1 MKHIYKNLMIWVVS
15 LFGMSLT
22 AQTVADKHKA
32 MLPQSGKLQWEK
44 TVKAMPDPQMPV
56 TRILHDRMSQ
66 SVISRSASLRATTTQ
81 AMQLD
86 SIIDCSAK
94 GEKQSKYV
102 YQYNA
107 QGKITEKLEYSWND
121 QGWIPNSRY
130 LYEYDVNGN
139 CLSNVYYKLNGSD
152 WRLFSK
158 EVSTYDSAN
167 HLTSITENYYN
178 IAEEITSQ
186 YYTEYNS
193 KGAQTKYEYKELRDG
208 VLTLTL
214 QDQYSYDSA
223 NRQTHAESKFLDENG
238 EWHFTLYIDYEYNSQ
253 GKPTLYE
260 NYSWN
265 ADEGKLFLIQG
276 YYTQYDDMGRNIYNE
291 QKDWNGSGYERV
303 VFRVAY
309 DENNKI
315 ILKEDLRDNP
325 DEYMHSIEE
334 YTYAD
339 DDLSSTS
346 NLKDTLIRKDS
357 GSKEVTFTSTDY
369 KYNDKGH
376 LLLEETFEV
385 DPETE
390 QRGAKSSSVERTY
403 DSQGRT
409 TVIIISFYENNSI
422 LESRRTEYEYIDDSG
437 NYILSYYN
445 WDNESEKWI
454 LSYKTKHEYVQT
466 GVESYYYQDSSWDE
480 ESGKWIVTIGYKVEY
495 EGDSNNYTQM
505 EYSWSKD
512 AGDWVINYGYKFV
525 NETSGENHC
534 EVIAN
539 YDVDNACWVVAE
551 SNKRE
556 VTDGNPKIIKQ
567 YSLPKNDL
575 ENWQLDGISYYYYSE
590 SSVAN
595 ESIDA
600 VDARIYTRPGTIHVD
615 MEGKAA
621 LSVYAANGAC
631 CYQSSISGSTDVSN
645 LQRGIYFVVL
655 QSDSGTKKVKVL
667 VK

>member
-22 AQTVADKHKA
+22 AQTVADKHKL

-44 TVKAMPDPQMPV
+44 PVKAMIKPKMPV
-56 TRILHDRMSQ
+56 VRMPHDRMNQ
-66 SVISRSASLRATTTQ
+66 PVASRSASLRATAQ

-86 SIIDCSAK
+86 SMVYCNSE
-94 GEKQSKYV
+94 GEKQNKYV

-107 QGKITEKLEYSWND
+107 VGKVTEEVRYSWND
-121 QGWIPNSRY
+121 PNWIPNTRQ
-130 LYEYDVNGN
+130 LYEYDENGN
-139 CLSNVYYKLNGSD
+139 LLSYSNYMINGSE
-152 WRLFSK
+152 WQLYWK
-158 EVSTYDSAN
+158 EVYTYDSSN
-167 HLTSITENYYN
+167 NQISLSYNYYD
-178 IAEEITSQ
+178 AEGEMTSQ
-186 YYTEYNS
+186 SYYEYNS
-193 KGAQTKYEYKELRDG
+193 VGQPTKNEYKELRNG

-223 NRQTHAESKFLDENG
+223 NRLTHAESQFLDENG
-238 EWHFTLYIDYEYNSQ
+238 EWHYFFYCDYGYNSQ
-253 GKPTLYE
+253 GKQTSYE

-265 ADEGKLFLIQG
+265 ADEGKLFLFEG

-291 QKDWNGSGYERV
+291 QKNWNGSGYERV
-303 VFRVAY
+303 VFRVDY

-357 GSKEVTFTSTDY
+357 GRKEVTFTSTDY

-422 LESRRTEYEYIDDSG
+422 LESSRTEYEYIDDNG
-437 NYILSYYN
+437 NYIESYYN

-466 GVESYYYQDSSWDE
+466 GVDSYYYQDSSWDE

-512 AGDWVINYGYKFV
+512 AGDWVINYGYKYV
-525 NETSGENHC
+525 DETDGESYTHIDA
-534 EVIAN
+534 E
-539 YDVDNACWVVAE
+539 YDVTNNNWNIFYSDKAE
-551 SNKRE
+551 ATE
-556 VTDGNPKIIKQ
+556 GNPMIIKR
-567 YSLPKNDL
+567 YYLPENDL

>member
-325 DEYMHSIEE
+325 DMYRHSIEE
-334 YTYAD
+334 YTYVD
-339 DDLSSTS
+339 GLSSTS
-346 NLKDTLIRKDS
+346 NLKDTLIWKDD
-357 GSKEVTFTSTDY
+357 GSKEVSYTSTDY
-369 KYNDKGH
+369 KYNDQGR
-376 LLLEETFEV
+376 LLLKETFDV

-390 QRGAKSSSVERTY
+390 QRGTKISSMEMTY
-403 DSQGRT
+403 DSLSRIT
-409 TVIIISFYENNSI
+409 AMISSFYENNSI
-422 LESRRTEYEYIDDSG
+422 SDRDKTEYEYIDDNG
-437 NYILSYYN
+437 NYIESYYN
-445 WDNESEKWI
+445 WDNESKDWI
-454 LSYKTKHEYVQT
+454 LSYKTKREYVQT

-480 ESGKWIVTIGYKVEY
+480 ESGKWIISVGYKFEY

-539 YDVDNACWVVAE
+539 YDVDNACWVVTK
-551 SNKRE
+551 SNKSE

-575 ENWQLDGISYYYYSE
+575 EDWQLYSILYYYYSE

-595 ESIDA
+595 ETIDA
-600 VDARIYTRPGTIHVD
+600 VDARIYTRPGTIHID
-615 MEGKAA
+615 IEGKAA

>member
-22 AQTVADKHKA
+22 AQTVADKHKL

-44 TVKAMPDPQMPV
+44 PVKAMIKPKMPV
-56 TRILHDRMSQ
+56 VRMPHDRMNQ
-66 SVISRSASLRATTTQ
+66 PVASRSASLRATAQ

-86 SIIDCSAK
+86 SMVYCNSE
-94 GEKQSKYV
+94 GEKQNKYV

-107 QGKITEKLEYSWND
+107 VGKVTEEVRYSWND
-121 QGWIPNSRY
+121 PNWIPNTRQ
-130 LYEYDVNGN
+130 LYEYDENGN
-139 CLSNVYYKLNGSD
+139 LLSYSNYMINGSEWQLYWKD
-152 WRLFSK
+152 
-158 EVSTYDSAN
+158 VYTYDSSN
-167 HLTSITENYYN
+167 NRTSLSYNYYN
-178 IAEEITSQ
+178 DEGEMTSQ
-186 YYTEYNS
+186 SYYEYNS
-193 KGAQTKYEYKELRDG
+193 VGQPTKYEYKELRNG
-208 VLTLTL
+208 VLTLVE
-214 QDQYSYDSA
+214 QGQYVYNSE
-223 NRQTHAESKFLDENG
+223 NKQTHSERQLLDENG
-238 EWHFTLYIDYEYNSQ
+238 EWYYSFYYSYGYDSQ
-253 GKPTLYE
+253 GNQTLYE

-265 ADEGKLFLIQG
+265 ADEGKLFLFEG

-291 QKDWNGSGYERV
+291 QKNWNGSGYERV
-303 VFRVAY
+303 VFRVDY

-422 LESRRTEYEYIDDSG
+422 LESSRTEYEYIDDNG
-437 NYILSYYN
+437 NYIESYYN

-466 GVESYYYQDSSWDE
+466 GVDSYYYQDSSWDE

-512 AGDWVINYGYKFV
+512 AGDWVINYGYKYV
-525 NETSGENHC
+525 DETDGESYTRIDA
-534 EVIAN
+534 E
-539 YDVDNACWVVAE
+539 YDVTNNNWNIFYSDKAE
-551 SNKRE
+551 ATE
-556 VTDGNPKIIKQ
+556 GNPMIIKR
-567 YSLPKNDL
+567 YYLPENDL
-575 ENWQLDGISYYYYSE
+575 ENWQMYGIDYYYYSK

-595 ESIDA
+595 ETIQA

-631 CYQSSISGSTDVSN
+631 CYQSSITGSTVVSN

-655 QSDSGTKKVKVL
+655 QGDSGTKKVKVL

>member
-1 MKHIYKNLMIWVVS
+1 MIWAVA

-22 AQTVADKHKA
+22 AQTVADKHKVVF
-32 MLPQSGKLQWEK
+32 PQSEKLQGEK
-44 TVKAMPDPQMPV
+44 SVKAMPDPQIPV
-56 TRILHDRMSQ
+56 IRPLHDRMNQ
-66 SVISRSASLRATTTQ
+66 PVTSRLASLRATTAQ

-86 SIIDCSAK
+86 SIIDCSPQ
-94 GEKQSKYV
+94 GEKQGKYV

-107 QGKITEKLEYSWND
+107 QGKVTEKLEYSWSD
-121 QGWIPNSRY
+121 SGWIPNSRY

-325 DEYMHSIEE
+325 DMYRHSIEE

-422 LESRRTEYEYIDDSG
+422 LESSRTEYEYIDDNG
-437 NYILSYYN
+437 NYIESYYN

-466 GVESYYYQDSSWDE
+466 GVDSYYYQDSSWDE
-480 ESGKWIVTIGYKVEY
+480 ESGKWIISVGYKFEY

-539 YDVDNACWVVAE
+539 YDVDNACWVVTK
-551 SNKRE
+551 SNKSE

-567 YSLPKNDL
+567 YSLPENDL

-590 SSVAN
+590 SCVAN
-595 ESIDA
+595 EAIDA

-655 QSDSGTKKVKVL
+655 HSDSGTKKVKVL

>member
-22 AQTVADKHKA
+22 AQTVADKHKL

-44 TVKAMPDPQMPV
+44 PVKAMIKPKMPV
-56 TRILHDRMSQ
+56 VRMPHDRMNQ
-66 SVISRSASLRATTTQ
+66 PVASRSASLRATAQ

-86 SIIDCSAK
+86 SMVYCNSE
-94 GEKQSKYV
+94 GEKQNKYV

-107 QGKITEKLEYSWND
+107 VGKVTEEVRYSWND
-121 QGWIPNSRY
+121 PNWIPNTRQ
-130 LYEYDVNGN
+130 LYEYDENGN
-139 CLSNVYYKLNGSD
+139 LLSYSNYMINGSEWQLYWKD
-152 WRLFSK
+152 
-158 EVSTYDSAN
+158 VYTYDSSN
-167 HLTSITENYYN
+167 NRTSLSYNYYN
-178 IAEEITSQ
+178 DEGEMISQ
-186 YYTEYNS
+186 SYYEYNS
-193 KGAQTKYEYKELRDG
+193 KGYQTKYEYKELRND

-214 QDQYSYDSA
+214 RAQYSYDSA
-223 NRQTHAESKFLDENG
+223 NRLTHAESQFLDENG
-238 EWHFTLYIDYEYNSQ
+238 EWHYSFYCDYGYNSQ
-253 GKPTLYE
+253 GKQTSYE

-265 ADEGKLFLIQG
+265 ADEGKLFLFEG

-291 QKDWNGSGYERV
+291 QKNWNGSGYERV
-303 VFRVAY
+303 VFRVDY

-422 LESRRTEYEYIDDSG
+422 LESSRTEYEYIDDNG
-437 NYILSYYN
+437 NYIESYYN

-466 GVESYYYQDSSWDE
+466 GVDSYYYQDSSWDE

-512 AGDWVINYGYKFV
+512 AGDWVINYGYKYV
-525 NETSGENHC
+525 DETDGESYTHIDA
-534 EVIAN
+534 E
-539 YDVDNACWVVAE
+539 YDVTNNNWNIFYSDKAE
-551 SNKRE
+551 ATE
-556 VTDGNPKIIKQ
+556 GNPMIIKR
-567 YSLPKNDL
+567 YYLPENDL

-655 QSDSGTKKVKVL
+655 QSDSGIKKVKVL

>member
-139 CLSNVYYKLNGSD
+139 YLSNVYYKLNGSD

-325 DEYMHSIEE
+325 DMYRHSIEE
-334 YTYAD
+334 YTYVD
-339 DDLSSTS
+339 GLSSTS
-346 NLKDTLIRKDS
+346 NLKDTLIWKDD
-357 GSKEVTFTSTDY
+357 GSKEVSYTSTDY
-369 KYNDKGH
+369 KYNDQGR
-376 LLLEETFEV
+376 LLLEETFDV

-390 QRGAKSSSVERTY
+390 QRGTKISSMEMTY
-403 DSQGRT
+403 DSLSRIT
-409 TVIIISFYENNSI
+409 AMISSFYENNSI
-422 LESRRTEYEYIDDSG
+422 SDRDKTEYEYIDDSG

-466 GVESYYYQDSSWDE
+466 GVESDYYQDSSWDE

-539 YDVDNACWVVAE
+539 YDVDNACWVVTK
-551 SNKRE
+551 SNKSE

-567 YSLPKNDL
+567 YFLPENDL

-600 VDARIYTRPGTIHVD
+600 VDARIYTRSGTIHVD

>member
-32 MLPQSGKLQWEK
+32 VLPQSGKLQWEK
-44 TVKAMPDPQMPV
+44 TVKAMPNPQMPI
-56 TRILHDRMSQ
+56 TRILHDRMNQ
-66 SVISRSASLRATTTQ
+66 PVASRSASLRATAQ

-86 SIIDCSAK
+86 SMVCCNSE

-107 QGKITEKLEYSWND
+107 VGKVTEELVYSWND
-121 QGWIPNSRY
+121 PNWTPYTRQ
-130 LYEYDVNGN
+130 LYEYDENGN
-139 CLSNVYYKLNGSD
+139 LLSYSYYMINGSEWQLYWKD
-152 WRLFSK
+152 VF
-158 EVSTYDSAN
+158 TYDSSN
-167 HLTSITENYYN
+167 NQISLSYNYYD
-178 IAEEITSQ
+178 AEGEMTSQ
-186 YYTEYNS
+186 SYYEYNS
-193 KGAQTKYEYKELRDG
+193 AGQPTKYEYNELRNG

-223 NRQTHAESKFLDENG
+223 NRLTHAESKFLDENG
-238 EWHFTLYIDYEYNSQ
+238 EWHFILYVDCEYNSQ
-253 GKPTLYE
+253 GKQTLYE

-303 VFRVAY
+303 VFRVDY

-325 DEYMHSIEE
+325 DMYRHSIEE
-334 YTYAD
+334 YTYVD
-339 DDLSSTS
+339 GLSSIS
-346 NLKDTLIRKDS
+346 NLKDTLIWKDD
-357 GSKEVTFTSTDY
+357 GSKEVSYTSTDY
-369 KYNDKGH
+369 KYNDQGR
-376 LLLEETFEV
+376 LLLEETFDV

-390 QRGAKSSSVERTY
+390 QRGTKISSMEMTY
-403 DSQGRT
+403 DSLSRIT
-409 TVIIISFYENNSI
+409 AMISSFYENNSI
-422 LESRRTEYEYIDDSG
+422 SDRDKTEYEYIDDNG
-437 NYILSYYN
+437 NYIESYYN
-445 WDNESEKWI
+445 WDNESKDWI
-454 LSYKTKHEYVQT
+454 LSYKTKCEYVQT

-480 ESGKWIVTIGYKVEY
+480 ESEKWIISVGYKFEY

-525 NETSGENHC
+525 DETNGENHC
-534 EVIAN
+534 EVTAN
-539 YDVDNACWVVAE
+539 YDVDNACWVVTK
-551 SNKRE
+551 SNKSE

-567 YSLPKNDL
+567 YSLPENDL

-615 MEGKAA
+615 MEGKAS

>member
-44 TVKAMPDPQMPV
+44 TVKAMPNPQMPV
-56 TRILHDRMSQ
+56 TRILHDRMNQ
-66 SVISRSASLRATTTQ
+66 SVISRSASLRTAAQ

-86 SIIDCSAK
+86 SIMYCDAE
-94 GEKQSKYV
+94 GEKLNKYV
-102 YQYNA
+102 YQYNT
-107 QGKITEKLEYSWND
+107 QGETAEVLGYSWSD
-121 QGWIPNSRY
+121 SGWIPNSRY
-130 LYEYDVNGN
+130 LYEYDPNGN
-139 CLSNVYYKLNGSD
+139 CLSNAYYKLNDSD

-178 IAEEITSQ
+178 TAEEITSQ
-186 YYTEYNS
+186 YYTEYNLTR
-193 KGAQTKYEYKELRDG
+193 QTKYEYRELRNG

-223 NRQTHAESKFLDENG
+223 NRQTHAESQFLDENG
-238 EWHFTLYIDYEYNSQ
+238 EWHFTLYVDYEYNSQ
-253 GKPTLYE
+253 GKRTLYE

-303 VFRVAY
+303 VFRVDY

-315 ILKEDLRDNP
+315 ILKEDLRENP
-325 DEYMHSIEE
+325 DMYRHSIEE
-334 YTYAD
+334 YTYVD
-339 DDLSSTS
+339 GLSSTS
-346 NLKDTLIRKDS
+346 NLKDTLIWKDD
-357 GSKEVTFTSTDY
+357 GSKELSYTSTDY
-369 KYNDKGH
+369 KYNDKGR
-376 LLLEETFEV
+376 LLLEETFDV

-390 QRGAKSSSVERTY
+390 QRGARISSIESNY

-409 TVIIISFYENNSI
+409 TVVIRSFYENNSI
-422 LESRRTEYEYIDDSG
+422 LERYKTEYEYIDDSE
-437 NYILSYYN
+437 NYIESYHN
-445 WDNESEKWI
+445 WDNENEKWV

-466 GVESYYYQDSSWDE
+466 GVDSYYYQDSSWDKA
-480 ESGKWIVTIGYKVEY
+480 SGKWIIVSGYKLEY
-495 EGDSNNYTQM
+495 EGDSDNYTQM
-505 EYSWSKD
+505 EYRWGED
-512 AGDWVINYGYKFV
+512 VGDWVINLGYKSV
-525 NETSGENHC
+525 NETSGENYC
-534 EVIAN
+534 KVTAN

-551 SNKRE
+551 SSKRE
-556 VTDGNPKIIKQ
+556 VTEGNPKIIKQ
-567 YSLPKNDL
+567 YFLPENDL

-621 LSVYAANGAC
+621 LSVYAANGTC

>member
-44 TVKAMPDPQMPV
+44 TVKAMSNPQMPV
-56 TRILHDRMSQ
+56 TRILHDRMNQ
-66 SVISRSASLRATTTQ
+66 SVISRSASLRTAAQ
-81 AMQLD
+81 VMQLD
-86 SIIDCSAK
+86 SIMYCDAE
-94 GEKQSKYV
+94 GEKLNKYV
-102 YQYNA
+102 YQYNT
-107 QGKITEKLEYSWND
+107 QGETAEVLGYSWSD
-121 QGWIPNSRY
+121 SGWIPNSRY
-130 LYEYDVNGN
+130 LYEYDANGN

-167 HLTSITENYYN
+167 NLTSISENYYN

-193 KGAQTKYEYKELRDG
+193 KGSQTKYEYKELRDG

-238 EWHFTLYIDYEYNSQ
+238 EWHFTLYVDYEYNSQ
-253 GKPTLYE
+253 GRRTLYE

-303 VFRVAY
+303 AFRVDY

-325 DEYMHSIEE
+325 DMYRHSIEE
-334 YTYAD
+334 YTYVD
-339 DDLSSTS
+339 GLSSTS
-346 NLKDTLIRKDS
+346 NLKDTLIWKDD
-357 GSKEVTFTSTDY
+357 GSKEVSYTSTDY
-369 KYNDKGH
+369 KYNDKGR
-376 LLLEETFEV
+376 LLLEETFDV

-390 QRGAKSSSVERTY
+390 QRGTKISSMEMTY
-403 DSQGRT
+403 DSLSRIT
-409 TVIIISFYENNSI
+409 AMISSFYENNSI
-422 LESRRTEYEYIDDSG
+422 SDRDKTEYEYIDDNG
-437 NYILSYYN
+437 NYIESYYN
-445 WDNESEKWI
+445 WDNESEDWI
-454 LSYKTKHEYVQT
+454 LSYKTKREYVQT

-480 ESGKWIVTIGYKVEY
+480 ESEKWIISVGYKFEY
-495 EGDSNNYTQM
+495 EGDSDNYTQM
-505 EYSWSKD
+505 EYRWSKD
-512 AGDWVINYGYKFV
+512 AGDWVINYGYKSV
-525 NETSGENHC
+525 DETNGENHC
-534 EVIAN
+534 EVTAN
-539 YDVDNACWVVAE
+539 YDVDNACWVVTK
-551 SNKRE
+551 SNKSE

-567 YSLPKNDL
+567 YSLPENDL

-615 MEGKAA
+615 MEGKAS

>member
-22 AQTVADKHKA
+22 AQTVADKHKL

-44 TVKAMPDPQMPV
+44 PVKAMIKPKMPV
-56 TRILHDRMSQ
+56 VRMPHDRMNQ
-66 SVISRSASLRATTTQ
+66 PVASRSASLRATAQ

-86 SIIDCSAK
+86 SMVYCNSE
-94 GEKQSKYV
+94 GEKQNKYV

-107 QGKITEKLEYSWND
+107 VGKVTEEVRYSWND
-121 QGWIPNSRY
+121 PNWIPNTRQ
-130 LYEYDVNGN
+130 LYEYDENGN
-139 CLSNVYYKLNGSD
+139 LLSYSNYMINGSE
-152 WRLFSK
+152 WQLYWK
-158 EVSTYDSAN
+158 EVYTYDSSN
-167 HLTSITENYYN
+167 NQISLSYNYYD
-178 IAEEITSQ
+178 AEGEMTSQ
-186 YYTEYNS
+186 SYYEYNS
-193 KGAQTKYEYKELRDG
+193 VGQPTKNEYKELRNG

-223 NRQTHAESKFLDENG
+223 NRLTHAESQFLDENG
-238 EWHFTLYIDYEYNSQ
+238 EWHYFFYCDYGYNSQ
-253 GKPTLYE
+253 GKQTSYE

-265 ADEGKLFLIQG
+265 ADEGKLFLFEG

-291 QKDWNGSGYERV
+291 QKNWNGSGYERV
-303 VFRVAY
+303 VFRVDY

-422 LESRRTEYEYIDDSG
+422 LESSRTEYEYIDDNG
-437 NYILSYYN
+437 NYIESYYN

-466 GVESYYYQDSSWDE
+466 GVDSYYYQDSSWDE

-512 AGDWVINYGYKFV
+512 AGDWVINYGYKYV
-525 NETSGENHC
+525 DETDGESYTHIDA
-534 EVIAN
+534 E
-539 YDVDNACWVVAE
+539 YDVTNNNWNIFYSDKAE
-551 SNKRE
+551 ATE
-556 VTDGNPKIIKQ
+556 GNPMIIKR
-567 YSLPKNDL
+567 YYLPENDL

>member
-32 MLPQSGKLQWEK
+32 VLPQSGKLQWEK
-44 TVKAMPDPQMPV
+44 TVKAMPNPQMPV
-56 TRILHDRMSQ
+56 TRILHDRINQ

-81 AMQLD
+81 TMQLD
-86 SIIDCSAK
+86 SIIDCSPK

-107 QGKITEKLEYSWND
+107 VGKVTEELVYSWND
-121 QGWIPNSRY
+121 PNWTPNTRQ
-130 LYEYDVNGN
+130 LYEYDENGN
-139 CLSNVYYKLNGSD
+139 LLSYSYYMINGSEWQLYWKD
-152 WRLFSK
+152 VF
-158 EVSTYDSAN
+158 TYDSSN
-167 HLTSITENYYN
+167 NQISLSYNYYD
-178 IAEEITSQ
+178 AEGEMTSQ
-186 YYTEYNS
+186 SYYEYNS
-193 KGAQTKYEYKELRDG
+193 AGQPTKYEYNELRNG

-223 NRQTHAESKFLDENG
+223 NRLTHAESKFLDKNG
-238 EWHFTLYIDYEYNSQ
+238 EWHFILYVDCEYNSQ
-253 GKPTLYE
+253 GKQTLYE

-291 QKDWNGSGYERV
+291 QKDWNDSGYERV
-303 VFRVAY
+303 VFRVDY

-325 DEYMHSIEE
+325 DMYRHSIEE
-334 YTYAD
+334 YTYVD
-339 DDLSSTS
+339 GLSSTS
-346 NLKDTLIRKDS
+346 NLKDTLIWKDD
-357 GSKEVTFTSTDY
+357 GSKEVSYTSTDY
-369 KYNDKGH
+369 KYNDKGR
-376 LLLEETFEV
+376 LLLEETFDV

-390 QRGAKSSSVERTY
+390 QRGTKISSMEMTY
-403 DSQGRT
+403 DSLSRIT
-409 TVIIISFYENNSI
+409 AMISSFYENNSI
-422 LESRRTEYEYIDDSG
+422 SDRDKTEYEYIDDNG
-437 NYILSYYN
+437 NYIESYYN
-445 WDNESEKWI
+445 WDNESKDWI
-454 LSYKTKHEYVQT
+454 LSYKTKCEYVQT

-480 ESGKWIVTIGYKVEY
+480 ESEKWIISVGYKFEY

-525 NETSGENHC
+525 DETNGENHC
-534 EVIAN
+534 KVIAN

-567 YSLPKNDL
+567 YFLPENDL

>member
-223 NRQTHAESKFLDENG
+223 NRQTHAESQFLDENG

-325 DEYMHSIEE
+325 DMYRHSIEE
-334 YTYAD
+334 YTYVD
-339 DDLSSTS
+339 GLSSTS
-346 NLKDTLIRKDS
+346 NLKDTLIWKDD
-357 GSKEVTFTSTDY
+357 GSKEVSYTSTDY
-369 KYNDKGH
+369 KYNDQGR
-376 LLLEETFEV
+376 LLLKETFDV

-390 QRGAKSSSVERTY
+390 QRGTKISSMEMTY
-403 DSQGRT
+403 DSLSRIT
-409 TVIIISFYENNSI
+409 AMISSFYENNSI
-422 LESRRTEYEYIDDSG
+422 SDRDKTEYEYIDDNG
-437 NYILSYYN
+437 NYIESYYN
-445 WDNESEKWI
+445 WDNESKDWI
-454 LSYKTKHEYVQT
+454 LSYKTKREYVQT

-480 ESGKWIVTIGYKVEY
+480 ESGKWIISVGYKFEY

-539 YDVDNACWVVAE
+539 YDVDNACWVVTK
-551 SNKRE
+551 SNKSE

-567 YSLPKNDL
+567 YFLPENDL

-655 QSDSGTKKVKVL
+655 QSDSGTKIVKVL

>member
-22 AQTVADKHKA
+22 AQTVADKYKA
-32 MLPQSGKLQWEK
+32 MLPQSGKQQWEK
-44 TVKAMPDPQMPV
+44 TVKAMPNPQMPV

-66 SVISRSASLRATTTQ
+66 SVISRSASLRATTAQ

-86 SIIDCSAK
+86 SIIDCSPK

-107 QGKITEKLEYSWND
+107 QGKITEELEYSWND

-130 LYEYDVNGN
+130 LYEYDANGN

-167 HLTSITENYYN
+167 HLTSISENYYN

-214 QDQYSYDSA
+214 QDQYNYDSA

-238 EWHFTLYIDYEYNSQ
+238 EWNFTLYVDYEYNSQ
-253 GKPTLYE
+253 GRRTLYE

-303 VFRVAY
+303 VFRVDY

-325 DEYMHSIEE
+325 DMYRHSIEE
-334 YTYAD
+334 YTYVD
-339 DDLSSTS
+339 GLSSTS
-346 NLKDTLIRKDS
+346 NLKDTLIWKDD
-357 GSKEVTFTSTDY
+357 GSKEVSYTSTDY
-369 KYNDKGH
+369 KYNDKGR
-376 LLLEETFEV
+376 LLLEETFDV

-390 QRGAKSSSVERTY
+390 QRGTKISSLEMTY
-403 DSQGRT
+403 DSLSRIT
-409 TVIIISFYENNSI
+409 AMISSFYENNSI
-422 LESRRTEYEYIDDSG
+422 SDRDKTEYEYIDDNG
-437 NYILSYYN
+437 NYIESYYN
-445 WDNESEKWI
+445 WDNESKDWI
-454 LSYKTKHEYVQT
+454 LSYKTKREYVQT

-480 ESGKWIVTIGYKVEY
+480 ESGKWIISVGYKFEY

-512 AGDWVINYGYKFV
+512 AGDWVINYGYKSV
-525 NETSGENHC
+525 DETSGENYC
-534 EVIAN
+534 KVTAK
-539 YDVDNACWVVAE
+539 YDVDNTCWVVVE

>member
-130 LYEYDVNGN
+130 LYEYDANGN

-167 HLTSITENYYN
+167 NLTSITENYYN
-178 IAEEITSQ
+178 TAEEITSQ

-193 KGAQTKYEYKELRDG
+193 KGAQTKYEYKELREG

-214 QDQYSYDSA
+214 QDQYNYDSA

-238 EWHFTLYIDYEYNSQ
+238 EWHFTLYVDYEYNSQ

-303 VFRVAY
+303 VFRVDY

-325 DEYMHSIEE
+325 DMYRHSIEE
-334 YTYAD
+334 YTYVD
-339 DDLSSTS
+339 GLSSTS
-346 NLKDTLIRKDS
+346 NLKDTLIWKDD
-357 GSKEVTFTSTDY
+357 GSKEVSYTSTDY
-369 KYNDKGH
+369 KYNDKGR
-376 LLLEETFEV
+376 LLLEETFDV

-390 QRGAKSSSVERTY
+390 QRGTKISSMEMTY
-403 DSQGRT
+403 DSLSRIT
-409 TVIIISFYENNSI
+409 AMISSFYENNSI
-422 LESRRTEYEYIDDSG
+422 SDRDKTVFEYIDDNG
-437 NYILSYYN
+437 NYIESYYN
-445 WDNESEKWI
+445 WDNESEDWI
-454 LSYKTKHEYVQT
+454 LSYKTKREYVQT

-480 ESGKWIVTIGYKVEY
+480 ESEKWIISVGYKFEY

-505 EYSWSKD
+505 EYRWSKD
-512 AGDWVINYGYKFV
+512 AGDWVINYGYKSV
-525 NETSGENHC
+525 DETNGENHC
-534 EVIAN
+534 EVTAN
-539 YDVDNACWVVAE
+539 YDVDNACWVVTK
-551 SNKRE
+551 SNKSE

-567 YSLPKNDL
+567 YSLPENDL

>member
-1 MKHIYKNLMIWVVS
+1 MIWTVA

-22 AQTVADKHKA
+22 AQTVADKHKL
-32 MLPQSGKLQWEK
+32 MLPQSGKLLWEK
-44 TVKAMPDPQMPV
+44 PVKAMIKPKMPV
-56 TRILHDRMSQ
+56 VRMPHDRMNQ
-66 SVISRSASLRATTTQ
+66 PVASRSASLRATAQ

-86 SIIDCSAK
+86 SMVYCNSE
-94 GEKQSKYV
+94 GEKQNKYV

-107 QGKITEKLEYSWND
+107 VGKVTEEVRYSWND
-121 QGWIPNSRY
+121 PNWIPNTRQ
-130 LYEYDVNGN
+130 LYEYDENGN
-139 CLSNVYYKLNGSD
+139 LLSYSNYMINGFEWQLYWKDVY
-152 WRLFSK
+152 
-158 EVSTYDSAN
+158 TYDSSN
-167 HLTSITENYYN
+167 NQISLSYNYYD
-178 IAEEITSQ
+178 AEGEMTSQ
-186 YYTEYNS
+186 SYYEYNS
-193 KGAQTKYEYKELRDG
+193 VGQPTKYEYKELRNG

-214 QDQYSYDSA
+214 RAQYSYDSA
-223 NRQTHAESKFLDENG
+223 NRLTHAESQFLDENG
-238 EWHFTLYIDYEYNSQ
+238 EWHYSFYCDYGYNSQ
-253 GKPTLYE
+253 GKQTSYE

-265 ADEGKLFLIQG
+265 ADEGKLFLFEG

-291 QKDWNGSGYERV
+291 QKNWNGSGYERV
-303 VFRVAY
+303 VFRVDY

-422 LESRRTEYEYIDDSG
+422 LESSRTEYEYIDDNG
-437 NYILSYYN
+437 NYIESYYN

-466 GVESYYYQDSSWDE
+466 GVDSYYYQDSSWDE

-512 AGDWVINYGYKFV
+512 AGDWVINYGYKYV
-525 NETSGENHC
+525 DETDGESYTHIDA
-534 EVIAN
+534 E
-539 YDVDNACWVVAE
+539 YDVTNNNWNIFYSDKAE
-551 SNKRE
+551 ATE
-556 VTDGNPKIIKQ
+556 GNPMIIKR
-567 YSLPKNDL
+567 YYLPENDL

-655 QSDSGTKKVKVL
+655 QSDSGIKKVKVL

>member
-325 DEYMHSIEE
+325 DMYRHSIEE
-334 YTYAD
+334 YTYVD
-339 DDLSSTS
+339 GLSSTS
-346 NLKDTLIRKDS
+346 NLKDTLIWKDD
-357 GSKEVTFTSTDY
+357 GSKEVSYTSTDY
-369 KYNDKGH
+369 KYNDQGR
-376 LLLEETFEV
+376 LLLKETFDV

-390 QRGAKSSSVERTY
+390 QRGTKISSMEMTY
-403 DSQGRT
+403 DSLSRIT
-409 TVIIISFYENNSI
+409 AMISSFYENNSI
-422 LESRRTEYEYIDDSG
+422 SDRDKTEYEYIDDNG
-437 NYILSYYN
+437 NYIESYYN
-445 WDNESEKWI
+445 WDNESKDWI
-454 LSYKTKHEYVQT
+454 LSYKTKREYVQT

-480 ESGKWIVTIGYKVEY
+480 ESGKWIISVGYKFEY

-539 YDVDNACWVVAE
+539 YDVDNACWVVTK
-551 SNKRE
+551 SNKSE

-575 ENWQLDGISYYYYSE
+575 EDWQLYSILYYYYSE

>member
-223 NRQTHAESKFLDENG
+223 NRQTHAESQFLDENG

-480 ESGKWIVTIGYKVEY
+480 ESGKWIISVGYKVEY

-567 YSLPKNDL
+567 YFLPENDL
-575 ENWQLDGISYYYYSE
+575 ENWQMYGIDYYYYSE

-600 VDARIYTRPGTIHVD
+600 VNARIYTRPGTIHVD

>member
-325 DEYMHSIEE
+325 DMYRHSIEE
-334 YTYAD
+334 YTYVD
-339 DDLSSTS
+339 GLSSTS
-346 NLKDTLIRKDS
+346 NLKDTLIWKDD
-357 GSKEVTFTSTDY
+357 GSKEVSYTSTDY
-369 KYNDKGH
+369 KYNDQGR
-376 LLLEETFEV
+376 LLLEETFDV
-385 DPETE
+385 APETE
-390 QRGAKSSSVERTY
+390 QRGTKISSMEMTY
-403 DSQGRT
+403 DSLSRT

-567 YSLPKNDL
+567 YFLPENDL

-600 VDARIYTRPGTIHVD
+600 VDARIYTRSGTIHVD

>member
-22 AQTVADKHKA
+22 AQTVADKHKL
-32 MLPQSGKLQWEK
+32 MLPQSGKLLWEK
-44 TVKAMPDPQMPV
+44 PVKAMIKPKMPV
-56 TRILHDRMSQ
+56 VRMPHDRMDQ
-66 SVISRSASLRATTTQ
+66 PVASRSASLRATAQ

-86 SIIDCSAK
+86 SMVYCNSE
-94 GEKQSKYV
+94 GEKQNKYV

-107 QGKITEKLEYSWND
+107 VGKVTEEVRYSWND
-121 QGWIPNSRY
+121 PNWIPNTRQ
-130 LYEYDVNGN
+130 LYEYDENGN
-139 CLSNVYYKLNGSD
+139 LLSYSNYMINGSE
-152 WRLFSK
+152 WQLYWK
-158 EVSTYDSAN
+158 EVYTYDSSN
-167 HLTSITENYYN
+167 NQISLSYNYYD
-178 IAEEITSQ
+178 AEGEMTSQ
-186 YYTEYNS
+186 SYYEYNS
-193 KGAQTKYEYKELRDG
+193 VGQPTKYEYKELRDG

-223 NRQTHAESKFLDENG
+223 NRLTHAESQFLDENG
-238 EWHFTLYIDYEYNSQ
+238 EWHYFFYCDYGYNSQ
-253 GKPTLYE
+253 GKQTSYE

-265 ADEGKLFLIQG
+265 ADEGKLFLFEG

-291 QKDWNGSGYERV
+291 QKNWNGSGYERV
-303 VFRVAY
+303 VFRVDY

-422 LESRRTEYEYIDDSG
+422 LESSRTEYEYIDDNR
-437 NYILSYYN
+437 NYIESYYN

-466 GVESYYYQDSSWDE
+466 GVDSYYYQDSSWDE

-512 AGDWVINYGYKFV
+512 AGDWVINYGYKYV
-525 NETSGENHC
+525 DETDGESYTHIDA
-534 EVIAN
+534 E
-539 YDVDNACWVVAE
+539 YDVTNNNWNIFYSDKAE
-551 SNKRE
+551 ATE
-556 VTDGNPKIIKQ
+556 GNPMIIKR
-567 YSLPKNDL
+567 YYLPENDL

>member
-32 MLPQSGKLQWEK
+32 MLPQSGKRKLQWEK
-44 TVKAMPDPQMPV
+44 IVKAMPDSQMPV

-66 SVISRSASLRATTTQ
+66 SVISRSASLRATTTL

-121 QGWIPNSRY
+121 QGWIPKKLEYSWNDQGWIPNSRY
-130 LYEYDVNGN
+130 LYEYDANGN

-193 KGAQTKYEYKELRDG
+193 KGAQTKYEYKELRNG

-214 QDQYSYDSA
+214 RDQYSYDSA
-223 NRQTHAESKFLDENG
+223 NRLTHAESQFLDENG
-238 EWHFTLYIDYEYNSQ
+238 EWHFILYVDNEYNSQ
-253 GKPTLYE
+253 GKPILYE

-265 ADEGKLFLIQG
+265 ADEGKLFLFEG

-291 QKDWNGSGYERV
+291 QKNWNGSGYERV
-303 VFRVAY
+303 VFRVDY

-369 KYNDKGH
+369 KYND
-376 LLLEETFEV
+376 
-385 DPETE
+385 
-390 QRGAKSSSVERTY
+390 AKISSMEMTY
-403 DSQGRT
+403 DSLSRIT
-409 TVIIISFYENNSI
+409 AMISSFYENNSI
-422 LESRRTEYEYIDDSG
+422 SDRDKTEYEYIDDNG
-437 NYILSYYN
+437 NYIESYYN
-445 WDNESEKWI
+445 WDNESKDWI
-454 LSYKTKHEYVQT
+454 LSYKTKREYVQT

-512 AGDWVINYGYKFV
+512 AGDWVINYGYKYV
-525 NETSGENHC
+525 DETDGESYTHIDA
-534 EVIAN
+534 E
-539 YDVDNACWVVAE
+539 YDVTNNNWNIFYSDKAE
-551 SNKRE
+551 ATE
-556 VTDGNPKIIKQ
+556 GNPMIIKR
-567 YSLPKNDL
+567 YYLPENDL

-631 CYQSSISGSTDVSN
+631 CYQSSITSSTVVSN

-655 QSDSGTKKVKVL
+655 QGDSGTKKVKVL

>member
-22 AQTVADKHKA
+22 AQTVADKHKL

-44 TVKAMPDPQMPV
+44 PVKAMIKPKMPV
-56 TRILHDRMSQ
+56 IRPLHDRMNQ
-66 SVISRSASLRATTTQ
+66 PVASRSASLRATAQ

-86 SIIDCSAK
+86 SMVYCNSE
-94 GEKQSKYV
+94 GEKQNKYV

-107 QGKITEKLEYSWND
+107 VGKVTEEVRYSWND
-121 QGWIPNSRY
+121 PNWIPNTRQ
-130 LYEYDVNGN
+130 LYEYDENGN
-139 CLSNVYYKLNGSD
+139 LLSYSNYMINGSE
-152 WRLFSK
+152 WQLYWK
-158 EVSTYDSAN
+158 EVYTYDSSN
-167 HLTSITENYYN
+167 NQISLSYNYYD
-178 IAEEITSQ
+178 AEGEMTSQ
-186 YYTEYNS
+186 YYYEYNS
-193 KGAQTKYEYKELRDG
+193 VGQPTKYEYKELRNG

-214 QDQYSYDSA
+214 RDQYSYDSA
-223 NRQTHAESKFLDENG
+223 NRLTHAESQFLDENG

-291 QKDWNGSGYERV
+291 QKNWNGSGYERV
-303 VFRVAY
+303 VFRVDY

-390 QRGAKSSSVERTY
+390 QRGAKYSSVERTY

-422 LESRRTEYEYIDDSG
+422 LESSRTEYEYIDDNG
-437 NYILSYYN
+437 NYIESYYN

-454 LSYKTKHEYVQT
+454 LSYKTKH
-466 GVESYYYQDSSWDE
+466 
-480 ESGKWIVTIGYKVEY
+480 
-495 EGDSNNYTQM
+495 
-505 EYSWSKD
+505 
-512 AGDWVINYGYKFV
+512 
-525 NETSGENHC
+525 
-534 EVIAN
+534 
-539 YDVDNACWVVAE
+539 
-551 SNKRE
+551 
-556 VTDGNPKIIKQ
+556 
-567 YSLPKNDL
+567 
-575 ENWQLDGISYYYYSE
+575 
-590 SSVAN
+590 
-595 ESIDA
+595 
-600 VDARIYTRPGTIHVD
+600 
-615 MEGKAA
+615 
-621 LSVYAANGAC
+621 
-631 CYQSSISGSTDVSN
+631 
-645 LQRGIYFVVL
+645 
-655 QSDSGTKKVKVL
+655 
-667 VK
+667 

>member
-22 AQTVADKHKA
+22 AQTVVF
-32 MLPQSGKLQWEK
+32 PQSEKLQGEK
-44 TVKAMPDPQMPV
+44 SVKAMPDPQIPV
-56 TRILHDRMSQ
+56 IRPLHDRMNQ
-66 SVISRSASLRATTTQ
+66 PVTSRLASLRATTAQ

-86 SIIDCSAK
+86 SIIDCSPQ
-94 GEKQSKYV
+94 GEKQGKYV

-107 QGKITEKLEYSWND
+107 VGKVTEEVRYSWSD
-121 QGWIPNSRY
+121 SGWIPNSRY
-130 LYEYDVNGN
+130 LYEYDANGN
-139 CLSNVYYKLNGSD
+139 LLSYSNYMINGSE
-152 WRLFSK
+152 WQLYWK
-158 EVSTYDSAN
+158 EVYTYDSSN
-167 HLTSITENYYN
+167 NQISLSYNYYD
-178 IAEEITSQ
+178 AEGEMTSQ
-186 YYTEYNS
+186 YYYEYNS
-193 KGAQTKYEYKELRDG
+193 VGQPTKYEYKELRNG

-214 QDQYSYDSA
+214 RAQYSYDSA
-223 NRQTHAESKFLDENG
+223 NRLTHAESQFLDENG
-238 EWHFTLYIDYEYNSQ
+238 EWHYSFYCDYGYNSQ
-253 GKPTLYE
+253 GKQTSYE

-265 ADEGKLFLIQG
+265 ADEGKLFLFEG

-291 QKDWNGSGYERV
+291 QKNWNGSGYERV
-303 VFRVAY
+303 VFRVDY

-422 LESRRTEYEYIDDSG
+422 LESSRTEYEYIDDNG
-437 NYILSYYN
+437 NYIESYYN

-466 GVESYYYQDSSWDE
+466 GVDSYYYQDSSWDE

-512 AGDWVINYGYKFV
+512 AGDWVINYGYKYV
-525 NETSGENHC
+525 DETDGESYTHIDA
-534 EVIAN
+534 E
-539 YDVDNACWVVAE
+539 YDVTNNNWNIFYSDKAE
-551 SNKRE
+551 ATE
-556 VTDGNPKIIKQ
+556 GNPMIIKR
-567 YSLPKNDL
+567 YYLPENDL

>member
-15 LFGMSLT
+15 LSGMSLT

-44 TVKAMPDPQMPV
+44 TVKAMPNPQMPI
-56 TRILHDRMSQ
+56 TRILHDRMNQ
-66 SVISRSASLRATTTQ
+66 SVISRSASLRNAAQ

-86 SIIDCSAK
+86 SIMYCDAE
-94 GEKQSKYV
+94 GEKLNKYV
-102 YQYNA
+102 YQYNT
-107 QGKITEKLEYSWND
+107 QGETAEVLGYSWSD
-121 QGWIPNSRY
+121 SGWIPNSRY
-130 LYEYDVNGN
+130 LYEYDANGN

-167 HLTSITENYYN
+167 HLTSISENYYN
-178 IAEEITSQ
+178 ITEEITSQ

-193 KGAQTKYEYKELRDG
+193 KGSQTKYEYKELRDG

-238 EWHFTLYIDYEYNSQ
+238 EWHFTLYVDYEYNSQ

-303 VFRVAY
+303 VFKVAY

-325 DEYMHSIEE
+325 DMYRHSIEE
-334 YTYAD
+334 YTYVD
-339 DDLSSTS
+339 GLSSTS
-346 NLKDTLIRKDS
+346 NLKDTLIWKDD
-357 GSKEVTFTSTDY
+357 GSKEVSYTSTDY
-369 KYNDKGH
+369 KYNDQGR
-376 LLLEETFEV
+376 LLLEETFDV

-390 QRGAKSSSVERTY
+390 QRGTKISSMEMTY
-403 DSQGRT
+403 DSLSRVT
-409 TVIIISFYENNSI
+409 AMISSFYENNSI
-422 LESRRTEYEYIDDSG
+422 SDRDKTVFEYIDDNG
-437 NYILSYYN
+437 NYIESYYN
-445 WDNESEKWI
+445 WDNESEDWI
-454 LSYKTKHEYVQT
+454 LSYKTKREYVQT

-480 ESGKWIVTIGYKVEY
+480 ESEKWIISVGYKFEY

-512 AGDWVINYGYKFV
+512 AGDWVINYGYKYV
-525 NETSGENHC
+525 DETNGENHC
-534 EVIAN
+534 EVTAN
-539 YDVDNACWVVAE
+539 YDVDNACWVVTK
-551 SNKRE
+551 SNKSE

-615 MEGKAA
+615 MEGKAS

>member
-22 AQTVADKHKA
+22 AQTVADKHKL

-44 TVKAMPDPQMPV
+44 PVKAMIKPKMPV
-56 TRILHDRMSQ
+56 VRMPHDRMNQ
-66 SVISRSASLRATTTQ
+66 PVASRSASLRATAQ

-86 SIIDCSAK
+86 SMVYCNSE
-94 GEKQSKYV
+94 GEKQNKYV

-107 QGKITEKLEYSWND
+107 VGKVTEEVRYSWND
-121 QGWIPNSRY
+121 PNWIPNTRQ
-130 LYEYDVNGN
+130 LYEYDENGN
-139 CLSNVYYKLNGSD
+139 LLSYSNYMINGSEWQLYWKD
-152 WRLFSK
+152 
-158 EVSTYDSAN
+158 VYTYDSSN
-167 HLTSITENYYN
+167 NRTSLSYNYYN
-178 IAEEITSQ
+178 DEGEMISQ
-186 YYTEYNS
+186 SYYEYNS
-193 KGAQTKYEYKELRDG
+193 KGYQTKYEYKELRND
-208 VLTLTL
+208 VLTLVE
-214 QDQYSYDSA
+214 QGQYVYNSE
-223 NRQTHAESKFLDENG
+223 NKQTHSEQQRLDENG
-238 EWHFTLYIDYEYNSQ
+238 EWYYYFYYDYGYNSQ
-253 GKPTLYE
+253 GKQTSYE
-260 NYSWN
+260 AYDWD
-265 ADEGKLFLIQG
+265 ADEGKLFLFKG

-291 QKDWNGSGYERV
+291 QKNWNGSGYERV
-303 VFRVAY
+303 VFRVDY

-369 KYNDKGH
+369 KYNDQGR
-376 LLLEETFEV
+376 LLLKETFEV

-390 QRGAKSSSVERTY
+390 QRGAKISSMEMTY
-403 DSQGRT
+403 DSLSRIT
-409 TVIIISFYENNSI
+409 AMISSFYENNSI
-422 LESRRTEYEYIDDSG
+422 SDRDKTEYEYIDDNG
-437 NYILSYYN
+437 NYIESYYN
-445 WDNESEKWI
+445 WDNESKDWI
-454 LSYKTKHEYVQT
+454 LSYKTKREYVQT

-512 AGDWVINYGYKFV
+512 AGDWVINYGYRSID
-525 NETSGENHC
+525 ETNGENHC
-534 EVIAN
+534 KIIAN

-567 YSLPKNDL
+567 YFLPENDL
-575 ENWQLDGISYYYYSE
+575 ENWRLDGISYYYYSE

-600 VDARIYTRPGTIHVD
+600 VNARIYTRPGTIHVD

-655 QSDSGTKKVKVL
+655 QSDSGTKKVNK
-667 VK
+667 

>member
-1 MKHIYKNLMIWVVS
+1 MKQIYLNLMIWTVA

-86 SIIDCSAK
+86 SIIDCSPK

-130 LYEYDVNGN
+130 LYEYDANGN

-167 HLTSITENYYN
+167 HLTSITENRYN
-178 IAEEITSQ
+178 TAEEITSQ

-291 QKDWNGSGYERV
+291 QKNWNGSGYERV
-303 VFRVAY
+303 VFRVDY

-325 DEYMHSIEE
+325 DMYRHSIEE
-334 YTYAD
+334 YTYVD
-339 DDLSSTS
+339 GLSSTS
-346 NLKDTLIRKDS
+346 NLKDTLIWKDD
-357 GSKEVTFTSTDY
+357 GSKEVSYTSTDY
-369 KYNDKGH
+369 KYNDQGR
-376 LLLEETFEV
+376 LLLEETFDV

-390 QRGAKSSSVERTY
+390 QRGTKISSMERTY
-403 DSQGRT
+403 DSLSRIT
-409 TVIIISFYENNSI
+409 AMISSFYENNSI
-422 LESRRTEYEYIDDSG
+422 SDRDKTEYEYIDDNG
-437 NYILSYYN
+437 NYIESYYN
-445 WDNESEKWI
+445 WDNES
-454 LSYKTKHEYVQT
+454 
-466 GVESYYYQDSSWDE
+466 
-480 ESGKWIVTIGYKVEY
+480 
-495 EGDSNNYTQM
+495 
-505 EYSWSKD
+505 KD
-512 AGDWVINYGYKFV
+512 
-525 NETSGENHC
+525 
-534 EVIAN
+534 
-539 YDVDNACWVVAE
+539 
-551 SNKRE
+551 
-556 VTDGNPKIIKQ
+556 
-567 YSLPKNDL
+567 
-575 ENWQLDGISYYYYSE
+575 
-590 SSVAN
+590 
-595 ESIDA
+595 
-600 VDARIYTRPGTIHVD
+600 
-615 MEGKAA
+615 
-621 LSVYAANGAC
+621 
-631 CYQSSISGSTDVSN
+631 
-645 LQRGIYFVVL
+645 
-655 QSDSGTKKVKVL
+655 
-667 VK
+667 

>member
-22 AQTVADKHKA
+22 AQTVADKHKL

-44 TVKAMPDPQMPV
+44 PVKAMIKPKMPV
-56 TRILHDRMSQ
+56 IRPLHDRMNQ
-66 SVISRSASLRATTTQ
+66 PVASRSASLRATAQ

-86 SIIDCSAK
+86 SMVYCNSE
-94 GEKQSKYV
+94 GEKQNKYV

-107 QGKITEKLEYSWND
+107 VGKVTEEVRYSWND
-121 QGWIPNSRY
+121 PNWIPNTRQ
-130 LYEYDVNGN
+130 LYEYDENGN
-139 CLSNVYYKLNGSD
+139 LLSYSNYMINGSE
-152 WRLFSK
+152 WQLYWK
-158 EVSTYDSAN
+158 EVYTYDSSN
-167 HLTSITENYYN
+167 NQISLSYNYYD
-178 IAEEITSQ
+178 AEGEMTSQ
-186 YYTEYNS
+186 YYYEYNS
-193 KGAQTKYEYKELRDG
+193 VGQPTKYEYKELRNG

-214 QDQYSYDSA
+214 RDQYSYDSA
-223 NRQTHAESKFLDENG
+223 NRLTHAESQFLDENG
-238 EWHFTLYIDYEYNSQ
+238 EWHFILYVDNEYNSQ
-253 GKPTLYE
+253 GKPILYE

-265 ADEGKLFLIQG
+265 ADEGKLFLFEG

-291 QKDWNGSGYERV
+291 QKNWNGSGYERV
-303 VFRVAY
+303 VFRVDY

-325 DEYMHSIEE
+325 DMYRHSIEE
-334 YTYAD
+334 YTYVD
-339 DDLSSTS
+339 GLSSTS
-346 NLKDTLIRKDS
+346 NLKDTLIWKDD
-357 GSKEVTFTSTDY
+357 GSKEVSYTSTDY
-369 KYNDKGH
+369 KYNDQGR
-376 LLLEETFEV
+376 LLLEETFDV

-390 QRGAKSSSVERTY
+390 QRGTKISSMEMTY
-403 DSQGRT
+403 DSLSRIT
-409 TVIIISFYENNSI
+409 AMISSFYENNSI
-422 LESRRTEYEYIDDSG
+422 SDRDKTEYEYIDDNG
-437 NYILSYYN
+437 NYIESYYN
-445 WDNESEKWI
+445 WDNESKDWI
-454 LSYKTKHEYVQT
+454 LSYKTKREYVQT

-567 YSLPKNDL
+567 YFLPENDL

-600 VDARIYTRPGTIHVD
+600 VDARIYTRSGTIHVD

>member
-22 AQTVADKHKA
+22 AQTVADKHKL

-44 TVKAMPDPQMPV
+44 PVKAMIKPKMPV
-56 TRILHDRMSQ
+56 VRMPHDRMNQ
-66 SVISRSASLRATTTQ
+66 PVASRSASLRATAQ

-86 SIIDCSAK
+86 SMVYCNSE
-94 GEKQSKYV
+94 GEKQNKYV

-107 QGKITEKLEYSWND
+107 VGKVTEEVRYSWND
-121 QGWIPNSRY
+121 PNWIPNTRQ
-130 LYEYDVNGN
+130 LYEYDENGN
-139 CLSNVYYKLNGSD
+139 LLSYSNYMINGSEWQLYWKD
-152 WRLFSK
+152 
-158 EVSTYDSAN
+158 VYTYDSSN
-167 HLTSITENYYN
+167 NQISLSYNYYD
-178 IAEEITSQ
+178 AEGEMTSQ
-186 YYTEYNS
+186 SYYEYNS
-193 KGAQTKYEYKELRDG
+193 VGQPTKNEYKELRNG

-223 NRQTHAESKFLDENG
+223 NRLTHAESQFLDENG
-238 EWHFTLYIDYEYNSQ
+238 EWHYSFYCDYGYNSQ
-253 GKPTLYE
+253 GKQTSYE

-265 ADEGKLFLIQG
+265 ADEGKLFLFEG

-291 QKDWNGSGYERV
+291 QKNWNGSGYERV
-303 VFRVAY
+303 VFRVDY

-422 LESRRTEYEYIDDSG
+422 LESSRTEYEYIDDNG
-437 NYILSYYN
+437 NYIESYYN
-445 WDNESEKWI
+445 WDNESEN
-454 LSYKTKHEYVQT
+454 EYVQT
-466 GVESYYYQDSSWDE
+466 GVDSYYYQDSSWDE

-512 AGDWVINYGYKFV
+512 AGDWVINYGYKYV
-525 NETSGENHC
+525 DETDGESYTHIDA
-534 EVIAN
+534 E
-539 YDVDNACWVVAE
+539 YDVNNNWNIFYSDKAE
-551 SNKRE
+551 ATE
-556 VTDGNPKIIKQ
+556 GNPMIIKR
-567 YSLPKNDL
+567 YYLPENDL

-631 CYQSSISGSTDVSN
+631 CYQSSISGIGQIN
-645 LQRGIYFVVL
+645 NRRGI
-655 QSDSGTKKVKVL
+655 
-667 VK
+667 

>member
-15 LFGMSLT
+15 LFSMSLT

-44 TVKAMPDPQMPV
+44 TVKAMPNPQMPV
-56 TRILHDRMSQ
+56 TRILHDRMNQ
-66 SVISRSASLRATTTQ
+66 SVISRSASLRTAAQ

-86 SIIDCSAK
+86 SIMYCDAE
-94 GEKQSKYV
+94 GEKLNKYV
-102 YQYNA
+102 YQYNT
-107 QGKITEKLEYSWND
+107 QGETAEVLGYSWSD
-121 QGWIPNSRY
+121 SGWIPNSRY
-130 LYEYDVNGN
+130 LYEYDANGN

-186 YYTEYNS
+186 YYTEYNLTR
-193 KGAQTKYEYKELRDG
+193 QTKYEYRELRNG
-208 VLTLTL
+208 VLTLTI

-223 NRQTHAESKFLDENG
+223 NRQTHAESQFLDENG
-238 EWHFTLYIDYEYNSQ
+238 EWHFTLYVDYEYNSQ
-253 GKPTLYE
+253 GKRTLYE

-303 VFRVAY
+303 VFRVDY

-325 DEYMHSIEE
+325 DMYRHSIEE
-334 YTYAD
+334 YTYVD
-339 DDLSSTS
+339 GLSSTS
-346 NLKDTLIRKDS
+346 NLKDTLIWKDD
-357 GSKEVTFTSTDY
+357 GSKELSYTSSDY
-369 KYNDKGH
+369 KYNDKGR
-376 LLLEETFEV
+376 LLLEETFDV

-390 QRGAKSSSVERTY
+390 QRGARIFSIESNY

-409 TVIIISFYENNSI
+409 TVVIRSFYENNSI
-422 LESRRTEYEYIDDSG
+422 LERYKTEYEYIDDSE
-437 NYILSYYN
+437 NYIESYHN
-445 WDNESEKWI
+445 WDNENEKWV

-466 GVESYYYQDSSWDE
+466 GVDSYYYQDSSWDKT
-480 ESGKWIVTIGYKVEY
+480 SGKWIIVSGYKLEY
-495 EGDSNNYTQM
+495 EGDSDNYTQM
-505 EYSWSKD
+505 EYRWGED
-512 AGDWVINYGYKFV
+512 VGDWVINLGYKSV
-525 NETSGENHC
+525 NETSGENYC
-534 EVIAN
+534 KVTAN

-551 SNKRE
+551 SSKRE
-556 VTDGNPKIIKQ
+556 VTEGNPKIIKQ
-567 YSLPKNDL
+567 YFLPENDL

>member
-44 TVKAMPDPQMPV
+44 TVKAMPNPQMPV
-56 TRILHDRMSQ
+56 TRILHDRMNQ
-66 SVISRSASLRATTTQ
+66 SVISRSASLRTAAQ

-86 SIIDCSAK
+86 SIMYCDVE
-94 GEKQSKYV
+94 GEKLNKYV
-102 YQYNA
+102 YQYNT
-107 QGKITEKLEYSWND
+107 QGETAEVLGYSWSD
-121 QGWIPNSRY
+121 SGWIPNSRY
-130 LYEYDVNGN
+130 LYEYDPNGN
-139 CLSNVYYKLNGSD
+139 CLSNAYYKLNDSD

-178 IAEEITSQ
+178 TAEEITSQ
-186 YYTEYNS
+186 YYTEYNLTR
-193 KGAQTKYEYKELRDG
+193 QTKYEYRELRNG

-223 NRQTHAESKFLDENG
+223 NRQTHAESQFLDENG
-238 EWHFTLYIDYEYNSQ
+238 EWHFTLYVDYEYNSQ
-253 GKPTLYE
+253 GKRTLYE

-303 VFRVAY
+303 VFRVDY

-325 DEYMHSIEE
+325 DMYRHSIEE
-334 YTYAD
+334 YTYVD
-339 DDLSSTS
+339 GLSSTS
-346 NLKDTLIRKDS
+346 NLKDTLIWKDD
-357 GSKEVTFTSTDY
+357 GSKELSYTSTDY
-369 KYNDKGH
+369 KYNDKGR
-376 LLLEETFEV
+376 LLLEETFDV

-390 QRGAKSSSVERTY
+390 QRGARISSIESNY

-409 TVIIISFYENNSI
+409 TVVIRSFYENNSI
-422 LESRRTEYEYIDDSG
+422 LERYKTEYEYIDDSE
-437 NYILSYYN
+437 NYIESYHN
-445 WDNESEKWI
+445 WDNENEKWV

-466 GVESYYYQDSSWDE
+466 GVDSYYYQDSSWDKT
-480 ESGKWIVTIGYKVEY
+480 SGKWIIVSGYKLEY
-495 EGDSNNYTQM
+495 EGDSDNYTQM
-505 EYSWSKD
+505 EYRWGED
-512 AGDWVINYGYKFV
+512 VGDWVINLGYKSV
-525 NETSGENHC
+525 NETSGENYC
-534 EVIAN
+534 KVTAN

-551 SNKRE
+551 SSKRE
-556 VTDGNPKIIKQ
+556 VTEGNPKIIKQ
-567 YSLPKNDL
+567 YFLPENDL

-595 ESIDA
+595 ETIDA

>member
-1 MKHIYKNLMIWVVS
+1 
-15 LFGMSLT
+15 
-22 AQTVADKHKA
+22 
-32 MLPQSGKLQWEK
+32 
-44 TVKAMPDPQMPV
+44 MPNPQMPV
-56 TRILHDRMSQ
+56 TRILHDRMNQ
-66 SVISRSASLRATTTQ
+66 SVISRSVSLRTAAQ

-86 SIIDCSAK
+86 SIMYCDAE
-94 GEKQSKYV
+94 GEKLNKYV
-102 YQYNA
+102 YQYNT
-107 QGKITEKLEYSWND
+107 QGETAEVLGYSWSD
-121 QGWIPNSRY
+121 SGWIPNSRY
-130 LYEYDVNGN
+130 LYEYDANGN

-178 IAEEITSQ
+178 TAEEITSQ
-186 YYTEYNS
+186 YYTEYNLT
-193 KGAQTKYEYKELRDG
+193 KQTKYEYRELRNG

-223 NRQTHAESKFLDENG
+223 NRQTHAESQFLDENG
-238 EWHFTLYIDYEYNSQ
+238 EWHFTLYVDYEYNSQ
-253 GKPTLYE
+253 GKRTLYE

-303 VFRVAY
+303 VFRVDY

-325 DEYMHSIEE
+325 DMYRHSIEE
-334 YTYAD
+334 YTYVD
-339 DDLSSTS
+339 GLSSTS
-346 NLKDTLIRKDS
+346 NLKDTLIWKDD
-357 GSKEVTFTSTDY
+357 GSKELSYTSTDY
-369 KYNDKGH
+369 KYNDKGR
-376 LLLEETFEV
+376 LLLEETFDV

-390 QRGAKSSSVERTY
+390 QRGARISSIESNY

-409 TVIIISFYENNSI
+409 TVVIRSFYENNSI
-422 LESRRTEYEYIDDSG
+422 LERYKTEYEYIDDSE
-437 NYILSYYN
+437 NYIESYHN
-445 WDNESEKWI
+445 WDNENEKWV

-466 GVESYYYQDSSWDE
+466 GVDSYYYQDSSWDKA
-480 ESGKWIVTIGYKVEY
+480 SGKWIIVSGYKLEY
-495 EGDSNNYTQM
+495 EGDSDNYTQM
-505 EYSWSKD
+505 EYRWGED
-512 AGDWVINYGYKFV
+512 VGDWVINLGYKSV
-525 NETSGENHC
+525 NETSGENYC
-534 EVIAN
+534 KVTAN

-551 SNKRE
+551 SSKRE
-556 VTDGNPKIIKQ
+556 VTEGNPKIIKQ
-567 YSLPKNDL
+567 YFLPENDL

>member
-44 TVKAMPDPQMPV
+44 TVKVTPNPQMPV
-56 TRILHDRMSQ
+56 THILHDRMNQ
-66 SVISRSASLRATTTQ
+66 SVISRSASLRATTAQ

-86 SIIDCSAK
+86 SIIDCSPK

-107 QGKITEKLEYSWND
+107 QGKITEELEYSWND

-130 LYEYDVNGN
+130 LYEYDANGN

-167 HLTSITENYYN
+167 HLTSITENRYN
-178 IAEEITSQ
+178 TAEEITSQ

-208 VLTLTL
+208 VLTLTI

-238 EWHFTLYIDYEYNSQ
+238 EWHFTLYVDYEYNSQ

-303 VFRVAY
+303 VFRVDY

-325 DEYMHSIEE
+325 DMYRHSIEE
-334 YTYAD
+334 YTYVD
-339 DDLSSTS
+339 GLSSTS
-346 NLKDTLIRKDS
+346 NLKDTLIWKDD
-357 GSKEVTFTSTDY
+357 GSKEVSYTSTDY
-369 KYNDKGH
+369 KYNDQGR
-376 LLLEETFEV
+376 LLLEETFDV

-390 QRGAKSSSVERTY
+390 QRGTKISSMEMTY
-403 DSQGRT
+403 DSLSRIT
-409 TVIIISFYENNSI
+409 AMISSFYENNSI
-422 LESRRTEYEYIDDSG
+422 SDRDKTEYEYIDDNG
-437 NYILSYYN
+437 NYIESYYN
-445 WDNESEKWI
+445 WDNESKNWI
-454 LSYKTKHEYVQT
+454 LSYKTKREYVQT

-480 ESGKWIVTIGYKVEY
+480 ESEKWIISVGYKFEY

-512 AGDWVINYGYKFV
+512 AGDWVINYGYKYV
-525 NETSGENHC
+525 DETNGENHC
-534 EVIAN
+534 EVTAN
-539 YDVDNACWVVAE
+539 YDVDNACWVVTK
-551 SNKRE
+551 SNKSE

-567 YSLPKNDL
+567 YFLPENDL

-600 VDARIYTRPGTIHVD
+600 VNARIYTRPGTIHVD

>member
-325 DEYMHSIEE
+325 DMYRYSIEE
-334 YTYAD
+334 YTYVD
-339 DDLSSTS
+339 GLSSTS
-346 NLKDTLIRKDS
+346 NLKDTLIWKDD
-357 GSKEVTFTSTDY
+357 GSKEVSYTSTDY
-369 KYNDKGH
+369 KYNDQGR
-376 LLLEETFEV
+376 LLLKETFDV

-390 QRGAKSSSVERTY
+390 QRGTKISSMEMTY
-403 DSQGRT
+403 DSLSRIT
-409 TVIIISFYENNSI
+409 AMISSFYENNSI
-422 LESRRTEYEYIDDSG
+422 SDRDKTEYEYIDDNG
-437 NYILSYYN
+437 NYIESYYN
-445 WDNESEKWI
+445 WDNESKDWI
-454 LSYKTKHEYVQT
+454 LSYKTKREYVQT

-512 AGDWVINYGYKFV
+512 AGDWVINYGYKSV
-525 NETSGENHC
+525 DETNGENHC
-534 EVIAN
+534 EVTAN
-539 YDVDNACWVVAE
+539 YDVDNACWVVTK
-551 SNKRE
+551 SNKSE

-575 ENWQLDGISYYYYSE
+575 EDWQLYSILYYYYSE

-595 ESIDA
+595 ETIDA
-600 VDARIYTRPGTIHVD
+600 VDARIYTRSGTIHVD

>member
-22 AQTVADKHKA
+22 AQTVADKHKL

-44 TVKAMPDPQMPV
+44 TVKAMIKPKMPV
-56 TRILHDRMSQ
+56 VRMPHDRMNQ
-66 SVISRSASLRATTTQ
+66 PVASRSASLRATAQ

-86 SIIDCSAK
+86 SMVYCNSE
-94 GEKQSKYV
+94 GEKQNKYV

-107 QGKITEKLEYSWND
+107 VGKVTEEVRYSWND
-121 QGWIPNSRY
+121 PNWIPNTRQ
-130 LYEYDVNGN
+130 LYEYDENGN
-139 CLSNVYYKLNGSD
+139 LLSYSNYMINGSE
-152 WRLFSK
+152 WQLYWK
-158 EVSTYDSAN
+158 EVYTYDSSN
-167 HLTSITENYYN
+167 NQISLSYNYYD
-178 IAEEITSQ
+178 AEGEMTSQ
-186 YYTEYNS
+186 SYYEYNS
-193 KGAQTKYEYKELRDG
+193 VGQPTKNEYKELRNG

-223 NRQTHAESKFLDENG
+223 NRLTHAESQFLDENG
-238 EWHFTLYIDYEYNSQ
+238 EWHYFFYCDYGYNSQ
-253 GKPTLYE
+253 GKQTSYE

-265 ADEGKLFLIQG
+265 ADEGKLFLFEG

-291 QKDWNGSGYERV
+291 QKNWNGSGYERV
-303 VFRVAY
+303 VFRVDY

-390 QRGAKSSSVERTY
+390 QRGAKISSMEMTY
-403 DSQGRT
+403 DSLSRIT
-409 TVIIISFYENNSI
+409 AMISSFYENNSI
-422 LESRRTEYEYIDDSG
+422 SDRDKTEYEYIDDNG
-437 NYILSYYN
+437 NYIESYYN
-445 WDNESEKWI
+445 WDNESEDWI
-454 LSYKTKHEYVQT
+454 LSYKTKREYVQT

-505 EYSWSKD
+505 EYRWSKD

-525 NETSGENHC
+525 DETNGENHC
-534 EVIAN
+534 EVTAN
-539 YDVDNACWVVAE
+539 YDVDNACWVVTK
-551 SNKRE
+551 SNKSE

-567 YSLPKNDL
+567 YFLPENDL

-655 QSDSGTKKVKVL
+655 HSDSGTKKVKVL